1 MELDIL
7 PYYLDSYTEL
17 KADFDEAYEA
27 VRTGVADDG
36 HLVCIEEMHSLIVWQ
51 RSRIRELEGK

>member
-27 VRTGVADDG
+27 ARTGVADDG
-36 HLVCIEEMHSLIVWQ
+36 HLVCIEEMHALVVWQ
-51 RSRIRELEGK
+51 HSRIRELEGK